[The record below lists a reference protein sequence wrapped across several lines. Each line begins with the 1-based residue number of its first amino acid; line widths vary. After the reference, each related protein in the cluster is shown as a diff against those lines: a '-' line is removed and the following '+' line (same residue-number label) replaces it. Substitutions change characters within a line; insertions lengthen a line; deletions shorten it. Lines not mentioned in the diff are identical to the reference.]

1 MKATNFEFRQRFWII
16 MAIFWGGF
24 WLYQADRTN
33 IVQWFVDR
41 VAPGNDSLETLLA
54 RVLFGAAALLVLL
67 AAWLRTWAAAYLRSS
82 VVHDPSLHS
91 ETVVADGP
99 YRYMRN
105 PLYLGGILLALGVG
119 LLASR
124 AGFVV
129 MVAGLSILYLRL
141 MGLEETNLVRE
152 QGEPYREF
160 CRRVPRLW
168 PSLTPRVP
176 RGNLEPKWPQAFLGE
191 LFMWGFFLG
200 MTWFAVT
207 LKITG
212 TWWIIG
218 VTLVLWVAHSF
229 YVYYRDKAR
238 AGSSRQSDEKGATHP
253 L

>member
-16 MAIFWGGF
+16 MVIFWGGF
-24 WLYQADRTN
+24 WLYGVDRTN
-33 IVQWFVDR
+33 VVEWFVNHA
-41 VAPGNDSLETLLA
+41 APGNDPLQTILERSLFA
-54 RVLFGAAALLVLL
+54 AAALLVLL
-67 AAWLRTWAAAYLRSS
+67 AAALRTWAAAYLRST

-124 AGFVV
+124 SGFIV

-141 MGLEETNLVRE
+141 MGLEEANLTRE
-152 QGEPYREF
+152 QGESYREF

-168 PSLTPRVP
+168 PSLTARVP
-176 RGNLEPKWPQAFLGE
+176 RGNLEPKWRQAFGGE
-191 LFMWGFFLG
+191 LFMWGFFVGL
-200 MTWFAVT
+200 TWFAVT
-207 LKITG
+207 LKING

-218 VTLVLWVAHSF
+218 VTLVLWVARSIYIH
-229 YVYYRDKAR
+229 YRAKTR
-238 AGSSRQSDEKGATHP
+238 EGSSPQTS
-253 L
+253 

>member
-1 MKATNFEFRQRFWII
+1 MRATNFEFRQRFWII

-24 WLYQADRTN
+24 WLYQVDRTN

-41 VAPGNDSLETLLA
+41 VAPGNDSRQALLA
-54 RVLFGAAALLVLL
+54 RVLFAVAALLVLL
-67 AAWLRTWAAAYLRSS
+67 AASLRTWAAAYLRST

-124 AGFVV
+124 SGFVV
-129 MVAGLSILYLRL
+129 MVTGLSIFYLRL

-152 QGEPYREF
+152 QGESYREF

-168 PSLTPRVP
+168 PSLAPRVP
-176 RGNLEPKWPQAFLGE
+176 RGNLEPKWRQAFGGE
-191 LFMWGFFLG
+191 LFMWGFFVG
-200 MTWFAVT
+200 MMWFAVT
-207 LKITG
+207 LKIAG

-229 YVYYRDKAR
+229 FVYFRTKAR
-238 AGSSRQSDEKGATHP
+238 ERSSPQTS
-253 L
+253 

>member
-16 MAIFWGGF
+16 MVIFWGGF
-24 WLYQADRTN
+24 WLYQLDRTN
-33 IVQWFVDR
+33 IVQWFVNR
-41 VAPGNDSLETLLA
+41 AAPGNDSRQALLA
-54 RVLFGAAALLVLL
+54 RVLFAVAALLVLI

-124 AGFVV
+124 TGFIV

-141 MGLEETNLVRE
+141 MGLEEANLTRE
-152 QGEPYREF
+152 QGESYREF

-168 PSLTPRVP
+168 PSLAPRVP
-176 RGNLEPKWPQAFLGE
+176 RGNLEPKWRQAFGGE
-191 LFMWGFFLG
+191 LFMWGFFVAL
-200 MTWFAVT
+200 TWFAVT
-207 LKITG
+207 LKIAG

-218 VTLVLWVAHSF
+218 VTLALWVARSF
-229 YVYYRDKAR
+229 FVYYRAKAR
-238 AGSSRQSDEKGATHP
+238 ERSSPQTS
-253 L
+253 